1 MTSLVG
7 HTSSITGCV
16 SLALLVVPE
25 SAARRRFARL
35 FQRTSRFRRPSKTS
49 MVRMAAVSALPSMLL
64 IGVGPL
70 VAAILVAATLVLRR
84 RRARSD
90 RVRTAQS
97 AQLLEGLETV
107 IGELRIG
114 AHPSTAAEVAAAET
128 IGPTAHAFAVSAAR
142 SRLGGSGAEAFRRTA
157 TAIPEELSRLAE
169 AWQVADRYGLALA
182 ELLTATRLDLLG
194 RRRFRDRTRAA
205 LAGARA
211 TAAVLA
217 LLPLLGIALGQLM
230 GADPLHVLFLS
241 AAGAWLLP
249 LGAALTCAGLLWT
262 DAITAKVLR

>member
-7 HTSSITGCV
+7 HSNSILGCV
-16 SLALLVVPE
+16 ALALVVAPE
-25 SAARRRFARL
+25 PGSRRRFARL
-35 FQRTSRFRRPSKTS
+35 FGRTKRFRRPGRGAT
-49 MVRMAAVSALPSMLL
+49 VRLAVVSALPATLL
-64 IGVGPL
+64 VGVGPL
-70 VAAILVAATLVLRR
+70 VAAILVAGTLAVRW

-90 RVRTAQS
+90 RIRTAES
-97 AQLLEGLETV
+97 VQLLEGLETV

-114 AHPSTAAEVAAAET
+114 AHPSAAAEVAAVET
-128 IGPTAHAFAVSAAR
+128 IGPTARAFAVSAAR
-142 SRLGGSGAEAFRRTA
+142 SRLGGSGAEAFRRTG
-157 TAIPEELSRLAE
+157 TAIPEELSRIAE
-169 AWQVADRYGLALA
+169 AWQVADRHGLALA

-194 RRRFRDRTRAA
+194 RKRFRDRTSAA

-230 GADPLHVLFLS
+230 GAAPLHVLFIS
-241 AAGAWLLP
+241 PAGTWLLP

-262 DAITAKVLR
+262 DAITAKVLW

>member
-1 MTSLVG
+1 MTSLTG
-7 HTSSITGCV
+7 HTASIPVCIA
-16 SLALLVVPE
+16 LALLAIPE

-35 FQRTSRFRRPSKTS
+35 FQRTSRFRGPSRVT
-49 MVRMAAVSALPSMLL
+49 MVRIAAVSALSSMLL
-64 IGVGPL
+64 FGVGPL
-70 VAAILVAATLVLRR
+70 VAAIVVAGTLASRR

-90 RVRTAQS
+90 RVRSAQS
-97 AQLLEGLETV
+97 VQLLEGLETV

-114 AHPSTAAEVAAAET
+114 AHPSAAAEIAAVET
-128 IGPTAHAFAVSAAR
+128 TGPTAHAFAVSAAR

-169 AWQVADRYGLALA
+169 AWQVADRHGLALA

-230 GADPLHVLFLS
+230 GAAPLYVLFRS

-249 LGAALTCAGLLWT
+249 LGATLTCAGLLWT